1 MADQYMWQIRH
12 VVNTPNG
19 RALNSF
25 ARFAHHLFNDQRVN
39 MKTFYDVI
47 NGEDE
52 RDCYYFFY

>member
-1 MADQYMWQIRH
+1 MLVWQTNLWQIRH

-25 ARFAHHLFNDQRVN
+25 AHFAHHLFNDQRVN

-47 NGEDE
+47 NVEAAV
-52 RDCYYFFY
+52 